1 MISLIRGK
9 IAEKSDRT
17 LIIDVGGVGYGVTV
31 PMSTFSDL
39 SDTGTEVELKV
50 HTHITEK
57 SFELFG
63 FLTDSEKNLFQCL
76 IGVSGVGPK
85 VAITIFQG
93 HSPQEMSL
101 EDIFFAKNVRSAIK
115 LGQSRGIA
123 MLAAEEAGLRIYEYS
138 PTKVK
143 LAITGSGRAKKF
155 EVMKM
160 VSYALGIDNYEKDD
174 ISDAL
179 AIALCHINFSNY
191 AELAGLDIK
200 PRSGR
205 KRSRFTLDD
214 ITNKRQNSGKI

>member
-1 MISLIRGK
+1 MRIIGVDPGSISC
-9 IAEKSDRT
+9 
-17 LIIDVGGVGYGVTV
+17 GYGVLEV
-31 PMSTFSDL
+31 NENHLQHIASGAVIPPRSFDFSKKL
-39 SDTGTEVELKV
+39 QFIYSSLKELIK
-50 HTHITEK
+50 E
-57 SFELFG
+57 
-63 FLTDSEKNLFQCL
+63 
-76 IGVSGVGPK
+76 
-85 VAITIFQG
+85 

-191 AELAGLDIK
+191 KDLAGLDIK

-214 ITNKRQNSGKI
+214 ITTKRQNSGKI

>member
-1 MISLIRGK
+1 MRIIGVDPGSISC
-9 IAEKSDRT
+9 
-17 LIIDVGGVGYGVTV
+17 GYGVLEI
-31 PMSTFSDL
+31 SENRL
-39 SDTGTEVELKV
+39 Q
-50 HTHITEK
+50 HIA
-57 SFELFG
+57 
-63 FLTDSEKNLFQCL
+63 
-76 IGVSGVGPK
+76 SG
-85 VAITIFQG
+85 AITPPRSFDFSKKLQFIYSSLKELIQE

-123 MLAAEEAGLRIYEYS
+123 MLAAEEAGVRIYEYS

-191 AELAGLDIK
+191 KDLAGLDIK

-214 ITNKRQNSGKI
+214 ITTKRQNSGKI